1 MLPDAVAPA
10 ANYVPFVRQGNTLY
24 VSGQISMDA
33 GGLIQ
38 GRLGAGMS
46 VEEGAAA
53 AKVCAINLLS
63 QVRAAC
69 DVATRVIE
77 TSEGN
82 FEQKVYWTFDKVRTE
97 TMIEGVTLTN
107 IVRDD
112 LGLMW
117 ISNPVLGRCL
127 EQTVEAVDNMTQ
139 LGGQYAADAVEYK
152 EVGPEA
158 IGGLDATKWEVTADD
173 PEVGLHKAYF
183 WVTDEKILVR
193 MEMDPIGEEENID
206 FTMRLEDLVLGD
218 QNAELFESPGECINV
233 SELGGS

>member
-1 MLPDAVAPA
+1 MKI
-10 ANYVPFVRQGNTLY
+10 TTT
-24 VSGQISMDA
+24 
-33 GGLIQ
+33 
-38 GRLGAGMS
+38 
-46 VEEGAAA
+46 AAA
-53 AKVCAINLLS
+53 GLLLLS
-63 QVRAAC
+63 AASAQSEALPFLEATSPYS
-69 DVATRVIE
+69 ATRVIE

-193 MEMDPIGEEENID
+193 MEMDPIGEEENIN